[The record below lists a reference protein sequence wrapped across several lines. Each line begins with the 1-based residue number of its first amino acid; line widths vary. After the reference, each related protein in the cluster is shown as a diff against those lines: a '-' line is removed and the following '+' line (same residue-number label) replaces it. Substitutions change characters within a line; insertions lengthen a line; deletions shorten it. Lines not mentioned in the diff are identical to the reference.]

1 MHNNDIIK
9 NKSIVSLK
17 NIQHK
22 CRNKKR
28 HSEEQMNSSKQAGK
42 RKLKRKP
49 KENSNAGIEQ

>member
-1 MHNNDIIK
+1 
-9 NKSIVSLK
+9 LK
-17 NIQHK
+17 K
-22 CRNKKR
+22 CKNKKR